1 MARRVDG
8 FCSTK
13 AQLIYPEALVYCDSS
28 GPVEVWTLE
37 RPGEQS
43 LGLGDSFKRAQH
55 SLLAMLKASRAG
67 QKNT

>member
-1 MARRVDG
+1 MKRVDG
-8 FCSTK
+8 FLAQK
-13 AQLIYPEALVYCDSS
+13 AQLLYPEALVYCNSS

-37 RPGEQS
+37 RPGEEP

-67 QKNT
+67 QKKT